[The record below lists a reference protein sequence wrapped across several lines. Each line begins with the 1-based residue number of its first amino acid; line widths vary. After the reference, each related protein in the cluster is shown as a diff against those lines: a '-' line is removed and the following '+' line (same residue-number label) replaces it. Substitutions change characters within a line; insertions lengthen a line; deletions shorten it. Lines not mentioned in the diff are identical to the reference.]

1 LPIQSKIILASASPR
16 RAEILRNAGFEFS
29 VVPADVDE
37 TVRAGEGAPVYVERL
52 ARAKVDA
59 VTARLTSLHQNSG
72 IIVAADTTVALE
84 DEILGKPES
93 AVDVRRMLRALSG
106 KWHHVFTGLAVVEFG
121 GVAPPEHIIVE
132 ETRVQFANLS
142 EREIK
147 DYIATGEPFDKAGGY
162 AIQGLGG
169 RFIPRIEGCYF
180 NVMGLP
186 LARLYEILRRSE
198 TPHE

>member
-29 VVPADVDE
+29 LVPADVDE

-52 ARAKVDA
+52 ARAKADA

-93 AVDVRRMLRALSG
+93 AVDARRTLRALSG
-106 KWHHVFTGLAVVEFG
+106 KWHHVFTGLAVVELG
-121 GVAPPEHIIVE
+121 GAAPREHIIVE

-186 LARLYEILRRSE
+186 LARLYEILRRIE